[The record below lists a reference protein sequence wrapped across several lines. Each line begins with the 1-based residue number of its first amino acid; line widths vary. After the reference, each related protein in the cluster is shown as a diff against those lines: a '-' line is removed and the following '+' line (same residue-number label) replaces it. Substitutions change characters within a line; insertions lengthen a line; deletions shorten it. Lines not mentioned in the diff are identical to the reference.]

1 MDKIQR
7 KKKVRADYQ
16 AQIETQLSNKKFIT
30 IMASA
35 TGGFRFLTKK
45 IVFIT
50 WFRLSTRGFFKTISD
65 DFSKWYFFLHI
76 LILSKLWNFPKKH
89 KIRCERSLVVL
100 PGCFW
105 ILEIAY
111 HSAAEIVPFFC
122 FFHFFS
128 RSQNVW
134 NSNFV
139 NIKSEKWYFFFN
151 CGIFFLNVKFQK
163 LPRKRPSKKK
173 KYHLRNEKY
182 HSRKF

>member
-1 MDKIQR
+1 MKLNLATKNSSQLWLLLQAVFVFWQ
-7 KKKVRADYQ
+7 KKSVYNMILALY
-16 AQIETQLSNKKFIT
+16 E
-30 IMASA
+30 
-35 TGGFRFLTKK
+35 
-45 IVFIT
+45 
-50 WFRLSTRGFFKTISD
+50 GFFQNNFRWLFKVI
-65 DFSKWYFFLHI
+65 FFFHI
-76 LILSKLWNFPKKH
+76 YILSKLWNFPKKH
-89 KIRCERSLVVL
+89 KIRCERSVVVL

-105 ILEIAY
+105 ILEIPY

-139 NIKSEKWYFFFN
+139 NKKSEKWYFFFN
-151 CGIFFLNVKFQK
+151 CDIFFLNVKFQK

-173 KYHLRNEKY
+173 YHLRNEKY